1 MEENVK
7 ETAVDTT
14 GEELTEKKGKKK
26 SKDEIIEI
34 IVAIFLGITALTS
47 AWASWIGSLHGGNQ
61 ATNYTT
67 SNNLAAEGNSM
78 FNEASQN
85 LMQDMM
91 LWNEISSTRIDYSFA
106 EEKGDQDAMDKAD
119 WKLDQLLADN
129 CSDALYDAIEW
140 ADAQEEYASPFD
152 MDGFVDSYFEDA
164 YAMLDE
170 STALLE
176 QGKQDNAHGDAYGLV
191 AVIYSIVLFML
202 GIVGIFKQIP
212 NRMIIM
218 IVALVAFLIATIYM
232 LTIPLPTGFN
242 IFSYFGGGIIG

>member
-1 MEENVK
+1 MEETRN
-7 ETAVDTT
+7 ESTEINE
-14 GEELTEKKGKKK
+14 GTEKKATKRKRT
-26 SKDEIIEI
+26 KDEWIEI

-85 LMQDMM
+85 LMQDRM

-106 EEKGDQDAMDKAD
+106 EERGDQDAMDKAE
-119 WKLDQLLADN
+119 WKLDQLISDN
-129 CSDALYDAIEW
+129 CSDELYDAILW
-140 ADAQEEYASPFD
+140 ADEQEEYASPFD
-152 MDGFVDSYFEDA
+152 QEGFVDSYFADA
-164 YAMLDE
+164 YALLDE
-170 STALLE
+170 SEALLE
-176 QGKQDNAHGDAYGLV
+176 QGKEDNSNGDAYGLV
-191 AVIYSIVLFML
+191 AVIYSLVLFML

-232 LTIPLPTGFN
+232 FTIPLPTGFN
-242 IFSYFGGGIIG
+242 LFSYFGA

>member
-7 ETAVDTT
+7 ETVVETT
-14 GEELTEKKGKKK
+14 NEEPAEKKGKKK

-91 LWNEISSTRIDYSFA
+91 LWNEISSTRIALRKRRVIRMLWIRQTGSWISYWRIIARMLCMMRLSGQMHR
-106 EEKGDQDAMDKAD
+106 KNMHHHLIWMD
-119 WKLDQLLADN
+119 L
-129 CSDALYDAIEW
+129 
-140 ADAQEEYASPFD
+140 
-152 MDGFVDSYFEDA
+152 
-164 YAMLDE
+164 
-170 STALLE
+170 
-176 QGKQDNAHGDAYGLV
+176 
-191 AVIYSIVLFML
+191 
-202 GIVGIFKQIP
+202 
-212 NRMIIM
+212 
-218 IVALVAFLIATIYM
+218 
-232 LTIPLPTGFN
+232 
-242 IFSYFGGGIIG
+242 

>member
-1 MEENVK
+1 MEEQMK
-7 ETAVDTT
+7 EQSNT
-14 GEELTEKKGKKK
+14 EIQEKKPKKK
-26 SKDEIIEI
+26 KTKDEIIEI

-106 EEKGDQDAMDKAD
+106 EDKGDQDAMDKAE
-119 WKLDQLLADN
+119 WKLDQLISDN
-129 CSDALYDAIEW
+129 CSDELYDAILW
-140 ADAQEEYASPFD
+140 ADEQEDYASPFD
-152 MDGFVDSYFEDA
+152 KEGYVESYFDDA
-164 YAMLDE
+164 YALLDE
-170 STALLE
+170 SAELLE
-176 QGKQDNAHGDAYGLV
+176 QGKADNSNGDAYGLV
-191 AVIYSIVLFML
+191 AVIYSLVLFML
-202 GIVGIFKQIP
+202 GIIGIFKQIP

-218 IVALVAFLIATIYM
+218 IVALIAFLIATIYM
-232 LTIPLPTGFN
+232 FTLPLPTGFN
-242 IFSYFGGGIIG
+242 LLSYFGGGM

>member
-1 MEENVK
+1 MEEQMK
-7 ETAVDTT
+7 EQNNT
-14 GEELTEKKGKKK
+14 EIQEKKPKRKKT
-26 SKDEIIEI
+26 KDEIIEI

-106 EEKGDQDAMDKAD
+106 EDKGDQDAMDKAE
-119 WKLDQLLADN
+119 WKLDQLISDN
-129 CSDALYDAIEW
+129 CSDELYDAILW
-140 ADAQEEYASPFD
+140 ADEQTDYASPFD
-152 MDGFVDSYFEDA
+152 KEGFVESYFEDA
-164 YAMLDE
+164 YALLDE
-170 STALLE
+170 STELLE
-176 QGKQDNAHGDAYGLV
+176 QGKADNSNGDAYGLV
-191 AVIYSIVLFML
+191 AVIYSLVLFML

-232 LTIPLPTGFN
+232 FTIPLPTGFN
-242 IFSYFGGGIIG
+242 LLSYFGGGM

>member
-1 MEENVK
+1 
-7 ETAVDTT
+7 
-14 GEELTEKKGKKK
+14 
-26 SKDEIIEI
+26 
-34 IVAIFLGITALTS
+34 
-47 AWASWIGSLHGGNQ
+47 
-61 ATNYTT
+61 
-67 SNNLAAEGNSM
+67 
-78 FNEASQN
+78 
-85 LMQDMM
+85 
-91 LWNEISSTRIDYSFA
+91 
-106 EEKGDQDAMDKAD
+106 
-119 WKLDQLLADN
+119 
-129 CSDALYDAIEW
+129 
-140 ADAQEEYASPFD
+140 

-170 STALLE
+170 SSELLE

>member
-7 ETAVDTT
+7 ETVVETT
-14 GEELTEKKGKKK
+14 NEEPAEKKGKKK

-140 ADAQEEYASPFD
+140 ADAQEEYASPF
-152 MDGFVDSYFEDA
+152 E
-164 YAMLDE
+164 
-170 STALLE
+170 
-176 QGKQDNAHGDAYGLV
+176 DNAHGDAYGLV
-191 AVIYSIVLFML
+191 AVIYSIELFML

>member
-1 MEENVK
+1 MEETRN
-7 ETAVDTT
+7 ESTEINE
-14 GEELTEKKGKKK
+14 GTEKKATKRKRT
-26 SKDEIIEI
+26 KDEWIEI

-106 EEKGDQDAMDKAD
+106 EERGDQDAMDKAE
-119 WKLDQLLADN
+119 WKLDQLISDN
-129 CSDALYDAIEW
+129 CSDELYDAILW
-140 ADAQEEYASPFD
+140 ADEQEEYASPFD
-152 MDGFVDSYFEDA
+152 QEGFVDGYFADA
-164 YAMLDE
+164 YALLDE
-170 STALLE
+170 SEALLE
-176 QGKQDNAHGDAYGLV
+176 QGKEDNSNGDAYGLV
-191 AVIYSIVLFML
+191 AVIYSLVLFML

-232 LTIPLPTGFN
+232 FTIPLPTGFSL
-242 IFSYFGGGIIG
+242 FSYFGA